1 MLLLFL
7 NILISNE
14 PQIDWSYLR
23 WGLHCSTIDRCFH
36 PGIGMTN
43 DCRFD
48 CFISTLPQSKMSTLL
63 GCNKQWL
70 VPRKIV
76 NFVARGTSFQ
86 VICYVR
92 GKFEA
97 GNSLNPAVNGGR
109 RSTLAGSSALLPS
122 DVIDF
127 ANVTRWE
134 SGKQFH
140 CWMSYDLEV
149 TNESAHCWEKISSYI
164 TKTNVFNVGCYW
176 GAHLEATF
184 DVWKLPN
191 ISCGWYQLFCGSFGR
206 TQGHCKLSGFHT
218 CGATYW

>member
-1 MLLLFL
+1 
-7 NILISNE
+7 
-14 PQIDWSYLR
+14 
-23 WGLHCSTIDRCFH
+23 
-36 PGIGMTN
+36 MTN

-48 CFISTLPQSKMSTLL
+48 CFISTLPQSKMSTLPC
-63 GCNKQWL
+63 CNKQWL

-76 NFVARGTSFQ
+76 NFVSRGT
-86 VICYVR
+86 CYVG

-109 RSTLAGSSALLPS
+109 RSTFAGNSALLRS

-127 ANVTRWE
+127 CQCYPLRDFVR
-134 SGKQFH
+134 KQFH
-140 CWMSYDLEV
+140 CWMSCDLEI
-149 TNESAHCWEKISSYI
+149 TNESAHCWEQISSYI
-164 TKTNVFNVGCYW
+164 TITNVFNVGCYW
-176 GAHLEATF
+176 GAHLQASF

-191 ISCGWYQLFCGSFGR
+191 ISCRWYQLLCGSFGR